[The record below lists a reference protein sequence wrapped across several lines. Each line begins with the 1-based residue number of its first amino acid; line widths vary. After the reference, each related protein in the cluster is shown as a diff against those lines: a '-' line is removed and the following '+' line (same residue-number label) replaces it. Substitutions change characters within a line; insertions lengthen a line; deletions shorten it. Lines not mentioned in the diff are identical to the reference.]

1 MYASRGRSGPF
12 PFAFGFE
19 PPLSSWQAA
28 YVKVISGR
36 PILQRTGGRRFQN
49 GLRVVEMV
57 KGDEEVVEGTAAAIQ
72 PSEEGADN
80 IWMENEGRGR
90 AKQGGGLWKMEYIG
104 YYIGIGQSFCRC
116 YLFLFFLFFFFSFCL
131 EFWVRGNGSR
141 ADRSVSLERRER
153 RGNRGSCCRTEREG
167 ERRRRDDDDE
177 SVECR
182 ERQKQRRTKKEEE
195 EEVVGGRLKKQLFNM
210 RPYHG
215 EFRRRRGNMLGGQQ
229 Q

>member
-116 YLFLFFLFFFFSFCL
+116 YLFLFFSFCL

-153 RGNRGSCCRTEREG
+153 RDISGSYCGTERG
-167 ERRRRDDDDE
+167 
-177 SVECR
+177 R
-182 ERQKQRRTKKEEE
+182 EEEKKKKNSQLSPEKDRNKEESRKKKWLE
-195 EEVVGGRLKKQLFNM
+195 GG
-210 RPYHG
+210 
-215 EFRRRRGNMLGGQQ
+215 
-229 Q
+229 

>member
-1 MYASRGRSGPF
+1 MSLFCDVCIHLCMYASRGRSGPF

-116 YLFLFFLFFFFSFCL
+116 YLFLFFSFLFFFFL
-131 EFWVRGNGSR
+131 
-141 ADRSVSLERRER
+141 
-153 RGNRGSCCRTEREG
+153 
-167 ERRRRDDDDE
+167 
-177 SVECR
+177 
-182 ERQKQRRTKKEEE
+182 
-195 EEVVGGRLKKQLFNM
+195 
-210 RPYHG
+210 P
-215 EFRRRRGNMLGGQQ
+215 
-229 Q
+229 

>member
-116 YLFLFFLFFFFSFCL
+116 YLFLFFSFCL

-153 RGNRGSCCRTEREG
+153 RGNRGSCCRTERE
-167 ERRRRDDDDE
+167 R
-177 SVECR
+177 
-182 ERQKQRRTKKEEE
+182 EEE
-195 EEVVGGRLKKQLFNM
+195 EEETMTMSQLSAEKDRNKEERRKKKKKWLEGG
-210 RPYHG
+210 
-215 EFRRRRGNMLGGQQ
+215 
-229 Q
+229 